1 MSSLTDETY
10 WMDKTYEL
18 EELREV
24 FPKILETQPEFINIQ
39 SMESQ
44 YNVANGIYKLFP
56 YYQKLS
62 PNQQLTTEDSRFI
75 IHKHVISGQWQLTE
89 FYAYPF
95 SKNIKAFPVTEK
107 NENDALLNNLVKSH
121 KIEKLETEVQSKNE
135 TIELLK
141 NRNGLLKYQIEEN
154 RREIAR
160 QPTINKEL
168 ELKLIQKQKKICDLE
183 NKLKTNDFLFSAL
196 SSPQNA
202 KVIETENR
210 SQRRSKTF
218 GSNENHKELKS
229 KLIEKE
235 NEISNLYKT
244 QDELK
249 SKLSEKENELC
260 HLYKNHEKIKSK
272 FSKKHKYQEEL
283 KSKLSEKENEIFY
296 FNESQKKLES
306 KLIEK
311 ENEIHHIY
319 ETQLELNLT
328 PKENQILDSEHKI
341 QSFKNIMNKQ
351 NETNQEKI
359 TLKQIELIE
368 EAKQITN
375 EKLSKYQKLN
385 EKLESENITLKET
398 VKVLK
403 EITKDHE
410 TSLKE
415 LTENLQNIDNIIL
428 ETSSTNDRVEL
439 RQSQHKDK
447 KENLHQCD
455 SQIEQNQELSKS
467 EDDERIQNLE
477 NDSPLPQI
485 HSMFSD
491 PGLLASLAKV
501 KETLQKSTLMM
512 RTHYESFKLAKQQNK
527 KYFENERI
535 SHEIQESFKLE
546 KHESNQNL
554 KYKITRANLQ
564 KYEPLKIE
572 DQKKKKILVRLVKSL
587 SEISLDRKIIKL
599 SKEEKQIKSNVGKKQ
614 NKILNAIQTI
624 LLESM
629 PSTNETQSLVENE
642 IFELKKKGY
651 MTLVCVFMQNLQA
664 QEDENLILKIKSCLD
679 KKNMI
684 MTNTDPNYQY
694 ESMLMHIGA
703 INYARCKTRM
713 INTSIANGTMDG
725 CLEENRESF
734 AELNELGI
742 KHKTILD
749 NMLESVRDEKMKTKI
764 KCLEE
769 SECLYES
776 HKYKYE
782 SFLRTIGLI
791 VYGYGNTL
799 SL

>member
-1 MSSLTDETY
+1 
-10 WMDKTYEL
+10 
-18 EELREV
+18 
-24 FPKILETQPEFINIQ
+24 
-39 SMESQ
+39 
-44 YNVANGIYKLFP
+44 
-56 YYQKLS
+56 
-62 PNQQLTTEDSRFI
+62 
-75 IHKHVISGQWQLTE
+75 
-89 FYAYPF
+89 
-95 SKNIKAFPVTEK
+95 
-107 NENDALLNNLVKSH
+107 
-121 KIEKLETEVQSKNE
+121 
-135 TIELLK
+135 
-141 NRNGLLKYQIEEN
+141 
-154 RREIAR
+154 
-160 QPTINKEL
+160 
-168 ELKLIQKQKKICDLE
+168 
-183 NKLKTNDFLFSAL
+183 
-196 SSPQNA
+196 
-202 KVIETENR
+202 
-210 SQRRSKTF
+210 
-218 GSNENHKELKS
+218 
-229 KLIEKE
+229 
-235 NEISNLYKT
+235 
-244 QDELK
+244 
-249 SKLSEKENELC
+249 
-260 HLYKNHEKIKSK
+260 
-272 FSKKHKYQEEL
+272 
-283 KSKLSEKENEIFY
+283 
-296 FNESQKKLES
+296 
-306 KLIEK
+306 
-311 ENEIHHIY
+311 
-319 ETQLELNLT
+319 
-328 PKENQILDSEHKI
+328 
-341 QSFKNIMNKQ
+341 
-351 NETNQEKI
+351 
-359 TLKQIELIE
+359 
-368 EAKQITN
+368 
-375 EKLSKYQKLN
+375 
-385 EKLESENITLKET
+385 
-398 VKVLK
+398 
-403 EITKDHE
+403 
-410 TSLKE
+410 
-415 LTENLQNIDNIIL
+415 
-428 ETSSTNDRVEL
+428 
-439 RQSQHKDK
+439 
-447 KENLHQCD
+447 
-455 SQIEQNQELSKS
+455 
-467 EDDERIQNLE
+467 
-477 NDSPLPQI
+477 
-485 HSMFSD
+485 MFSD

-791 VYGYGNTL
+791 VYGYANTL